1 MTSEKIQ
8 IVNESK
14 AMLLERCLL
23 IALGTLLLCLG
34 ISGVSL
40 WIDEGYSVQLAVQ
53 TSLTAWANTLSS
65 MRGSEPQMPGYLL
78 YLWAWARIFGMSE
91 WALRLANVPWALLF
105 TASLAWGAECVLN
118 IRRAWLIVCL
128 SPFLWFYMNE
138 ARPYAMV
145 MGISMITTVAVV
157 AYAADPKRFPHAPWW
172 GMVSLLLLWSIHMLT
187 IVLAPSLLLFIYA
200 MRTVS
205 IKQFIKEWFLP
216 VVVTAPCFVCL
227 AAYYLCTLLGG
238 RGGQI
243 EKPGL
248 PNLAFAIYEFLGL
261 EGLGPPRNVLRE
273 APGLHTFFP
282 YLPTLAFGVVA
293 FGVVLLA
300 ILLRKRD
307 STERRVVLGLFVSF
321 AAGLLFMFALSYAAH
336 FRVLGRHMAT
346 FFPLFALLLLTG
358 LLTGKSLRRRNL
370 VFCALLLLGA
380 AWSISDFRQRLLPSY
395 EKDDYRDAAALARSA
410 LVRGEPV
417 LWLAYTETARYYGLQ
432 ITEVLSPEDVG
443 PPDATAAI
451 SGACSRTWFEQ
462 SLQEHRPV
470 LVVISDKPDLFDR
483 DGNCRRTLDS
493 LSMEHVASFPAFD
506 AWQVTGVKSG
516 SGKF

>member
-8 IVNESK
+8 VVDESNVG
-14 AMLLERCLL
+14 LLERSLL

-40 WIDEGYSVQLAVQ
+40 WIDEGLAEIFAVPK
-53 TSLTAWANTLSS
+53 SLIGWVDTL
-65 MRGSEPQMPGYLL
+65 RTNGAGEPLMPGYLL
-78 YLWAWARIFGMSE
+78 YLWAWARVFGTSE

-118 IRRAWLIVCL
+118 IRRAWVIVCL

-145 MGISMITTVAVV
+145 TGLSMMTTIAVI
-157 AYAADPKRFPHAPWW
+157 AYACDPKRFPHAPWW
-172 GMVSLLLLWSIHMLT
+172 CMVSLLVLWSAHMLT
-187 IVLAPSLLLFIYA
+187 IVLATSLLLFIYA

-205 IKQFIKEWFLP
+205 IKQFIKGWFLP

-227 AAYYLCTLLGG
+227 ALYYMYRLASGNKG
-238 RGGQI
+238 VI

-248 PNLAFAIYEFLGL
+248 LNLVFAIYEFLGFG
-261 EGLGPPRNVLRE
+261 GLGPPRNVLRE
-273 APGLHTFFP
+273 APSLHTFLP
-282 YLPTLAFGVVA
+282 YLPSLALGVVA
-293 FGVVLLA
+293 IGAVMLA
-300 ILLRKRD
+300 ILLRKRS
-307 STERRVVLGLFVSF
+307 STERRVVFGLLISF
-321 AAGLLFMFALSYAAH
+321 AAGLLLTLALSYAAH
-336 FRVLGRHMAT
+336 FHVLGRHMAA
-346 FFPLFALLLLTG
+346 FFPLLALLLLTG
-358 LLTGKSLRRRNL
+358 SLMGATLRHRKL

-395 EKDDYRDAAALARSA
+395 EKDDYRDAATLARSA

-417 LWLAYTETARYYGLQ
+417 QWLADPVTARYYGLRV
-432 ITEVLSPEDVG
+432 TEALRPADVG
-443 PPDATAAI
+443 PPDAAAAV

-470 LVVISDKPDLFDR
+470 LVVKSKPDLFDR
-483 DGNCRRTLDS
+483 DGNCQRIFDS

-506 AWQVTGVKSG
+506 AWQVTGVKS
-516 SGKF
+516 SSEKF